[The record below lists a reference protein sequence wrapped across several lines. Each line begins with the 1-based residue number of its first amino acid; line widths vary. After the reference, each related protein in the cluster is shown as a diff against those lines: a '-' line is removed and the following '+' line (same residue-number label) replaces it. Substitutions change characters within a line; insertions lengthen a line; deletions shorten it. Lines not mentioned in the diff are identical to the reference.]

1 MKQVLY
7 VSAEVFTKMI
17 SGLVASGVTFE
28 ATEKDGQ
35 VTVEFTGG
43 Y

>member
-7 VSAEVFTKMI
+7 VSPETFVKMI
-17 SGLVASGVTFE
+17 SGLVASGVTFV
-28 ATEKDGQ
+28 ATEKEGQ
-35 VTVEFTGG
+35 IEIEFTGG